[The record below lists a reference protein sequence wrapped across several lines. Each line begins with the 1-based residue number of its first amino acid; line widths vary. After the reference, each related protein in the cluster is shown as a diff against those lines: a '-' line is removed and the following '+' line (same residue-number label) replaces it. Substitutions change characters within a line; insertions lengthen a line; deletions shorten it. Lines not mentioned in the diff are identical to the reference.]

1 MCWALSKSFPG
12 CHTVVKFV
20 DEVTVRVE
28 AGRGGHG
35 CLSFRRERFIPKG
48 GPDGG
53 DGGAGGNVTLCGDR
67 NLNTLVDLRHAGTLR
82 ARSGQAGQGGER
94 TGRDGDD
101 LIIRVPV
108 GTLAYDAE
116 TGELIG
122 EVLSADQQLL
132 VAQGGA
138 RGLGNVR
145 FKSSTHRAPRKTT
158 PGRPG
163 ETRLLRLELRLLA
176 DVGLLGL
183 PNAGKS
189 TLLRAITAA
198 RPKVADYPF
207 TTLSP
212 NLGVA
217 EVDTDRTFVVADIPG
232 LISGAAEGAGLG
244 HRFLRH
250 LARTRL
256 LVHVVDVAP
265 SQGDVPTAIA
275 SIVTELEKYDLDLSK
290 RERWLVLNKIDRL
303 NAEQRQAVVD
313 LVREQHGAP
322 DRVYAVCAL
331 DGTGCAELS
340 REIMRYLQQTKKT

>member
-1 MCWALSKSFPG
+1 M
-12 CHTVVKFV
+12 KFV
-20 DEVTVRVE
+20 DEVAIRVE

-53 DGGAGGNVTLCGDR
+53 DGGVGGSVVLCGDR
-67 NLNTLVDLRHAGTLR
+67 NLNTLVDLRHAGILR
-82 ARSGQAGQGGER
+82 AKSGQPGQGGEC
-94 TGRDGDD
+94 TGRDGDN
-101 LIIRVPV
+101 LVIRVPV
-108 GTLAYDAE
+108 GTLAFDGD

-122 EVLSADQQLL
+122 EVLEAGQKLL
-132 VAQGGA
+132 VAKGGA
-138 RGLGNVR
+138 RGLGNAR
-145 FKSSTHRAPRKTT
+145 FKSSTNRAPRKTT
-158 PGRPG
+158 QGKPG
-163 ETRLLRLELRLLA
+163 ERRLLRLELKLLA

-189 TLLRAITAA
+189 TLLGAITAA

-217 EVDTDRTFVVADIPG
+217 QVDADRTFVVADIPG

-256 LVHVVDVAP
+256 LLHVVDVAP
-265 SQGDVPTAIA
+265 RPAPAKADVRAAIA
-275 SIVTELEKYDLDLSK
+275 AIGSELEKYDPSLAQ
-290 RERWLVLNKIDRL
+290 RERWLVLNKIDQL
-303 NAEQRQAVVD
+303 SAEQRQAVIA
-313 LVREQHGAP
+313 LVCAQQPSPG
-322 DRVYAVCAL
+322 RVYAVSAL
-331 DGTGCAELS
+331 DGTGCAELT
-340 REIMRYLQQTKKT
+340 EQVMAYLEQADRS

>member
-1 MCWALSKSFPG
+1 M
-12 CHTVVKFV
+12 KFV
-20 DEVTVRVE
+20 DEVAVRIA

-53 DGGAGGNVTLCGDR
+53 DGGVGGSVALLGDR
-67 NLNTLVDLRHAGTLR
+67 NLNTLVDLRHAGILR
-82 ARSGQAGQGGER
+82 AKSGQSGQGGEC

-108 GTLAYDAE
+108 GTLAYDGE
-116 TGELIG
+116 TDELLG
-122 EVLSADQQLL
+122 EVLAPDQKLL
-132 VAQGGA
+132 VAKGGA
-138 RGLGNVR
+138 RGLGNAR
-145 FKSSTHRAPRKTT
+145 FKSSTNRAPRKTT
-158 PGRPG
+158 QGRPG
-163 ETRLLRLELRLLA
+163 ERRLLRLELKLLA

-189 TLLRAITAA
+189 TVLRAITAA

-212 NLGVA
+212 NLGV
-217 EVDTDRTFVVADIPG
+217 VQIDTDRTFVVADIPG

-250 LARTRL
+250 LARTHL
-256 LVHVVDVAP
+256 LLHVVDVGSADAR
-265 SQGDVPTAIA
+265 SGTNVLAAIA
-275 SIVTELEKYDLDLSK
+275 SIGTELEKYDVALAQ

-303 NAEQRQAVVD
+303 NPAQIQAVVA
-313 LVREQHGAP
+313 LVRGRHPTPG
-322 DRVYAVCAL
+322 RVYAVSAL
-331 DGTGCAELS
+331 DGTGCEELS
-340 REIMRYLQQTKKT
+340 AQIMQYLQRTKKA